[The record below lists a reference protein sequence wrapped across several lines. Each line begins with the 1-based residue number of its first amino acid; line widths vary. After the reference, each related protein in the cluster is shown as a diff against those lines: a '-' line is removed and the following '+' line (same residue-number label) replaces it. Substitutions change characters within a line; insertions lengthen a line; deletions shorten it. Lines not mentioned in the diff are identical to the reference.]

1 MGGMGTLP
9 TGTVTF
15 LLTDIEGS
23 TKLWQWHEDVMGRV
37 VERHDEIIEKA
48 VEDHGGVLVKS
59 KGEGDSTFS
68 VFTRPADA
76 LGAAVDALRLLQTE
90 RWPDSIVLKVRAAVH
105 TGIAELRD
113 GDYYGTAGNRCA
125 RF

>member
-37 VERHDEIIEKA
+37 VERHDELIAKIVA
-48 VEDHGGVLVKS
+48 DHGGVFVKS

-68 VFTRPADA
+68 VFTRPTDGVAA
-76 LGAAVDALRLLQTE
+76 ATRILGALADEA
-90 RWPDSIVLKVRAAVH
+90 WAD
-105 TGIAELRD
+105 GIELRVR
-113 GDYYGTAGNRCA
+113 GALH
-125 RF
+125 